1 MGNGGLID
9 HWQKTLVKIFTIN
22 KILWGRNEH
31 HPQLRGKLTY
41 KFHKSSWS
49 STVGTR
55 PTEQNVCKKR
65 GSRKVLLQYRPY
77 ALYQY
82 PWFSKWSFKFYMLLA
97 PWNLCDKLIN
107 WCIIWRFCATLHL
120 STHVDLAQKKSSTD
134 WPSLINK
141 MAVLKTPC
149 TFPLPYKVG
158 TNNPS

>member
-158 TNNPS
+158 YQ